1 MRKRLKFENRLVV
14 VAAVFT
20 LGLLLPVFA
29 AGQVETID
37 ATARGTSTQ
46 MGAIKNIKIVI
57 SDYSTP
63 EDKQMLVDAF
73 KKGQSQGLYDAL
85 SKMKSVGQIQMPGT
99 VGYGLAYISS
109 ETTPTGRTIRFIT
122 NRKIAFG
129 EADRNTQSTAYDLTA
144 GKIDIGTR
152 IPRRAPAPC
161 FRRRS
166 SSSTK
171 RAAAVGAAQES
182 LEPDQ
187 HHRLEQGQRE
197 IAVSDSWL

>member
-1 MRKRLKFENRLVV
+1 MRKHSKFGNISFAS
-14 VAAVFT
+14 VAIFT

-63 EDKQMLVDAF
+63 EDKQTLVDAF

-85 SKMKSVGQIQMPGT
+85 SKMKPVGQIQMPGT

-129 EADRNTQSTAYDLTA
+129 EAYHNTQSQAYDLTA
-144 GKIDIGTR
+144 GKIDINDKDPKKSAGTLF
-152 IPRRAPAPC
+152 P
-161 FRRRS
+161 
-166 SSSTK
+166 
-171 RAAAVGAAQES
+171 AAQLIINKE
-182 LEPDQ
+182 
-187 HHRLEQGQRE
+187 GQLQWELRKNHWDLVNIIDWNKGKE
-197 IAVSDSWL
+197 K

>member
-1 MRKRLKFENRLVV
+1 MRKHSKFGNISFAG
-14 VAAVFT
+14 VAIFT

-63 EDKQMLVDAF
+63 EDKQTLIDAF

-85 SKMKSVGQIQMPGT
+85 SKMKPVGQIQMPGT

-129 EADRNTQSTAYDLTA
+129 EAYHNTQSQAYDLTA
-144 GKIDIGTR
+144 GKIDINDKDPKKSAGTLF
-152 IPRRAPAPC
+152 P
-161 FRRRS
+161 
-166 SSSTK
+166 
-171 RAAAVGAAQES
+171 AAQLIINKE
-182 LEPDQ
+182 
-187 HHRLEQGQRE
+187 GQLQWELRKNHWDLVNIIDWNKGKE
-197 IAVSDSWL
+197 K

>member
-1 MRKRLKFENRLVV
+1 MRKFVKVRNISLASV
-14 VAAVFT
+14 AVFT

-46 MGAIKNIKIVI
+46 MGAVKNIKIVI

-63 EDKQMLVDAF
+63 EDKQTLVDAF

-85 SKMKSVGQIQMPGT
+85 SKMKPVGQIQMPGT
-99 VGYGLAYISS
+99 VGYGLAYIST

-129 EADRNTQSTAYDLTA
+129 EAYRNTQSTAYDLTA
-144 GKIDIGTR
+144 GKIDINDKEPKKSAGTLF
-152 IPRRAPAPC
+152 PA
-161 FRRRS
+161 
-166 SSSTK
+166 TQLIINK
-171 RAAAVGAAQES
+171 E
-182 LEPDQ
+182 
-187 HHRLEQGQRE
+187 GQLQWELRKNPWNLNNIIDWNKGKE
-197 IAVSDSWL
+197 K